1 MIENVS
7 QHNIFRFEF
16 HGYYGTVLTG
26 MEICKY
32 NMFVTFA
39 SAISIIPL
47 YTRKYDKYMWFR
59 FMFIYFWIG
68 KEISIKLGRRM
79 IIPTNELVTGD
90 MSEQPIG

>member
-32 NMFVTFA
+32 NIYVTFA
-39 SAISIIPL
+39 SAISLL
-47 YTRKYDKYMWFR
+47 YLCILKNMINICGSGSGSCLSTFELERK
-59 FMFIYFWIG
+59 
-68 KEISIKLGRRM
+68 
-79 IIPTNELVTGD
+79 LV
-90 MSEQPIG
+90 